1 LAWGALTGYG
11 YGEVTQKGHYGMTR
25 LNVTDA
31 LKVIIGARDS
41 SYEKTSD
48 DIYSTPSTST

>member
-1 LAWGALTGYG
+1 
-11 YGEVTQKGHYGMTR
+11 MTR
-25 LNVTDA
+25 LSVTDA